1 MYGFQND
8 TEMNYHPYKNKRT
21 WSDFVITWLI
31 LAKRIITVPNRL
43 SEGGQRRGGVA
54 AYVDPIT
61 WIMARYPLNVVMWR
75 WMFLGFFHLA

>member
-21 WSDFVITWLI
+21 QSDFVITCLI
-31 LAKRIITVPNRL
+31 LAKRIITLPNRL

-54 AYVDPIT
+54 AHKDPIT
-61 WIMARYPLNVVMWR
+61 WITAK
-75 WMFLGFFHLA
+75 